1 MDFKTYEIKKGV
13 NLHFIKTDKF
23 KTTTLSFCFHRPLN
37 KDEASLNA
45 LSAMVMRRCCPMY
58 PSSKLLAEAMDDLY
72 GASFDTNVRK
82 KGNDHI
88 ILMLFSFPNEKYL
101 KIKEPVTK
109 KILKIAKSIIF
120 EQEKFRGDYFTQ
132 EKENLKLDISA
143 EINDK
148 RSYAQKRCIEEMCK
162 DDVYSVSS
170 IGDINSVDK
179 IANEEL
185 FNYYQNTVLKSPVD
199 IFICGDADFE
209 MIKNEIENIY
219 ENIMINC
226 FDYEK
231 CTIIKSRNE
240 VLHLT
245 DTEQITQGKLSIG
258 FTTGLKPDMSKY
270 PSILIFNGILGGG
283 AYSKL
288 FNNVREKLSICY
300 YASSTMHF
308 LKGIMLIN
316 SGIEV
321 ENFQKAYD
329 EILIQLQDIKDGKIS
344 DEEFN
349 ASVLGT
355 VNSLRSMTDS
365 QISII
370 DYYLT
375 QIICGEIISINDL
388 IQLVLK
394 TNVNDIIEIAK
405 SVELNTVYF
414 LKGDEN

>member
-1 MDFKTYEIKKGV
+1 MDLKSYEIKKGV

-37 KDEASLNA
+37 KEEASLNS

-88 ILMLFSFPNEKYL
+88 IFMMFSFPNEKYL
-101 KIKEPVTK
+101 KTK
-109 KILKIAKSIIF
+109 APITKNVLEIAKSIIF
-120 EQEKFRGDYFTQ
+120 EQDKFRNDYFVQ
-132 EKENLKLDISA
+132 EKENLKLDINA

-162 DDVYSVSS
+162 DDVYSVST
-170 IGDINSVDK
+170 IGDVNSVDK
-179 IANEEL
+179 ITNDEL
-185 FNYYQNTVLKSPVD
+185 FNYYKNTILKSPVD

-209 MIKNEIENIY
+209 MIKNEIEKIY
-219 ENIMINC
+219 ENISVNC
-226 FDYEK
+226 FDYGK
-231 CTIIKSRNE
+231 NTVIKHRDE
-240 VLHLT
+240 VLRVT
-245 DTEQITQGKLSIG
+245 DAEQITQGKLSMG

-288 FNNVREKLSICY
+288 FNNVREKLSLCY

-329 EILIQLQDIKDGKIS
+329 EILIQLQDIKEGKIS

-375 QIICGEIISINDL
+375 QIICGEIIDIDAL
-388 IQLVLK
+388 IQSVLK
-394 TNVNDIIEIAK
+394 VNVNDVIEIAK
-405 SVELNTVYF
+405 SIKLNTVYF